1 MKKTIALIATVLSL
15 FLASSASA
23 HSVAITAASC
33 GSMTITWSNFS
44 SSGNGNGGVNAPTW
58 SYTFTPTVGAPT
70 AGGGQVSF
78 TGSSFSFTTAIPAVD
93 GTVVVSTAWT
103 AATTRDGATGSA
115 SDTFVLSGCAAPPI
129 VPIPP
134 VGPVPPAT
142 PGAAVTPT
150 TTAAQNVK
158 GKKRRGPK
166 KVRPKRH
173 RGSPFTG

>member
-15 FLASSASA
+15 ILASSASA

-70 AGGGQVSF
+70 SGGGQVSF

-142 PGAAVTPT
+142 PSPAVTPT
-150 TTAAQNVK
+150 TAAQKVK
-158 GKKRRGPK
+158 GKRKRGPK
-166 KVRPKRH
+166 AKVRPRRH
-173 RGSPFTG
+173 RDSPFTG